1 VERHASL
8 QIVGVPPLARTHGA
22 VDSRSVKKVILIIG
36 VPVVIAIAVAV
47 FLIGSNLGSIVKKGV
62 ETVGPRIT
70 GTTLTIEKVDLSPSS
85 GSGTITGFVLGNPEG
100 CKSPQAIRLG
110 EAKLEVDPGSVLSD
124 KIHVKS
130 IAITDPQITIEGG
143 LGDNNLKKILA
154 NIDAFTAS
162 EKTKAASGDSGSKVK
177 LQVDDFTLKGARV
190 DVKFGILGGKGLSV
204 PIPDIHLSQ
213 LGTGADG
220 ITPGELAKKVFGSV
234 FDEIIPAVTAQLG
247 KLGDLGKG
255 AINGAAGAVDK
266 VGKGLGDLFK
276 KK

>member
-1 VERHASL
+1 M
-8 QIVGVPPLARTHGA
+8 
-22 VDSRSVKKVILIIG
+22 KKVLII
-36 VPVVIAIAVAV
+36 VAVLAVVAVAALI
-47 FLIGSNLGSIVKKGV
+47 FIGSNLGSIVKKGV

-70 GTTLTIEKVDLSPSS
+70 GTTLTIDGVDLSPSS
-85 GSGTITGFVLGNPEG
+85 GSGTIKGFALGNPEG
-100 CKSPQAIRLG
+100 YKSPQAIRLG
-110 EAKLEVDPGSVLSD
+110 EAKLEVDPGSVLGD
-124 KIHVKS
+124 KVHVKS

-190 DVKFGILGGKGLSV
+190 DVKFGLLGGKGLSV

-220 ITPGELAKKVFGSV
+220 ITPGELAKKVFSSV
-234 FDEIIPAVTAQLG
+234 LDEVIPAVTAQLG

-255 AINGAAGAVDK
+255 AINGAAGAADK